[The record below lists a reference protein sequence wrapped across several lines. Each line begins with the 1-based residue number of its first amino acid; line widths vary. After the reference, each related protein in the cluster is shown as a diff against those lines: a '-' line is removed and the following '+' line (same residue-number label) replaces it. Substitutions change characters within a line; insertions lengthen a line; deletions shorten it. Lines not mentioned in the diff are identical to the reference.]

1 MISFIIAYKRD
12 TEEREV
18 NLAYCKKYY
27 QRLIP
32 DCEIIVKESSDSKFN
47 KCRLYNKGALEA
59 KHNVLCFLDS
69 DVFVSESSIKKSIE
83 LADANNVIIS
93 YNGTAIYLSYKSK
106 HTLTSDLTYQSM
118 LNLLPENYTPSRLE
132 KNEMFE
138 VGNLRAVGG
147 CLVMSKDCFKD
158 VNGFNPNFINWGY
171 EDNEIVT
178 RCHKLK
184 KNVILANTKEPFL
197 FHLPHHDVEEDKSIH
212 DSYNDNQLEYKKVC
226 AMNYNELQEY
236 IKTWKL

>member
-1 MISFIIAYKRD
+1 MISFIIAYKQD
-12 TEEREV
+12 TEERAV

-32 DCEIIVKESSDSKFN
+32 GCEIIVKESSDSKFN
-47 KCRLYNKGALEA
+47 KCLLYNQGALEA

-83 LADANNVIIS
+83 LADANNVVVS

-106 HTLTSDLTYQSM
+106 HILTSDLTYQNM
-118 LNLLPENYTPSRLE
+118 LDLLPKNYTPSRLE

-197 FHLPHHDVEEDKSIH
+197 FHLPHHDVEEDKSMH
-212 DSYNDNQLEYKKVC
+212 DSYNNNQLEYEKVC
-226 AMNYNELQEY
+226 EMNYNDLQEY